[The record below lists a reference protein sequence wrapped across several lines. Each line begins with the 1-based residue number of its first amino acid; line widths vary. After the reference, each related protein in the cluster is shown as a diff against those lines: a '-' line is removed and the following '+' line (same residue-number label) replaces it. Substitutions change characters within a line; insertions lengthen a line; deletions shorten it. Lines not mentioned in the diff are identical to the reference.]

1 MDSGPLQGFHT
12 MQGRAEAQ
20 SLLQGS
26 LITLT
31 FFCSLPSPEAGL
43 SGSFP
48 TGGEAKLARAAHSRE
63 AHAICDL
70 TSGKGKKLETPAAV
84 GIPTVAL
91 EARPTMDG
99 QNDITLPLKR
109 RLASGL

>member
-31 FFCSLPSPEAGL
+31 FLRSPPP
-43 SGSFP
+43 F
-48 TGGEAKLARAAHSRE
+48 T
-63 AHAICDL
+63 
-70 TSGKGKKLETPAAV
+70 
-84 GIPTVAL
+84 
-91 EARPTMDG
+91 
-99 QNDITLPLKR
+99 
-109 RLASGL
+109 